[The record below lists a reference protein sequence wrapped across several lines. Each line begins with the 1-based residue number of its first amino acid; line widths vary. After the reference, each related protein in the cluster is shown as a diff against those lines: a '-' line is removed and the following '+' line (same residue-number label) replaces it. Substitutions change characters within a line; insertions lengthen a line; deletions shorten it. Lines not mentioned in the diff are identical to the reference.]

1 MATLSD
7 RLMQLR
13 AERNILKKG
22 VFTAVVHSVMAYYR
36 YERNERQPTA
46 DILIALADF
55 FDVSLDYLVGRS
67 DDPVRR

>member
-7 RLMQLR
+7 RLMQLQ
-13 AERNILKKG
+13 AERNVLKKDISK
-22 VFTAVVHSVMAYYR
+22 AVGISVMAYYR